1 MKKIGITG
9 GIGSGKSTV
18 CQVWQ
23 NEGAYVINAD
33 DLAKELMTNN
43 EPIRQLLLD
52 TFGQQTYHPDGSL
65 NRTYLAEQAFEKGR
79 VEQLNAIVHP
89 HIPAEVSRLMENA
102 DKQGVDVAVYEAALL
117 LQNLRPD
124 HLDCVVLVL
133 ADEERRLEWVQERDQ
148 TDREQVLDRIEKQQ
162 NFEELT
168 HRADFVI
175 KNDDSLEALKNK
187 ADILYHKFTSAKTD

>member
-33 DLAKELMTNN
+33 DLAKELIVNN
-43 EPIRQLLLD
+43 KIIKQELIKA
-52 TFGQQTYHPDGSL
+52 FGQQTYHPDGSL

-79 VEQLNAIVHP
+79 VEELNAIVHP

-102 DKQGVDVAVYEAALL
+102 DKQGVNVAVYEAALL
-117 LQNLRPD
+117 LQNLRPHD
-124 HLDCVVLVL
+124 LDYVVLVL
-133 ADEERRLEWVQERDQ
+133 ADEERRIQWVKNRDGV
-148 TDREQVLDRIEKQQ
+148 EPSKVVDRIKKQQ

-168 HRADFVI
+168 HRADYVI
-175 KNDDSLEALKNK
+175 KNEGSVEALKNK